1 MQPLAYNRSRIYLQ
15 VARDFDREPS
25 RDETYLVFEDVIQS
39 QDKPV
44 VESQRPWLLPPLSS
58 RLMLYVR
65 PADLP
70 LITYQKWL
78 EELGI
83 PHV

>member
-1 MQPLAYNRSRIYLQ
+1 MQPDGTANTLY
-15 VARDFDREPS
+15 
-25 RDETYLVFEDVIQS
+25 
-39 QDKPV
+39 DKV
-44 VESQRPWLLPPLSS
+44 DQQRPWLLPPLSS

-70 LITYQKWL
+70 LIRFQKWM

-83 PHV
+83 PEL

>member
-1 MQPLAYNRSRIYLQ
+1 MTSGDQIEVVLKITAKNTYDYLA
-15 VARDFDREPS
+15 
-25 RDETYLVFEDVIQS
+25 FEDIIQA
-39 QDKPV
+39 QDRPV

-70 LITYQKWL
+70 LITYQKWM
-78 EELGI
+78 EAIGI
-83 PHV
+83 PQV